1 VSRFLFVSHDGF
13 GLGHARRNVVI
24 AREVL
29 AADPEAQIVLLT
41 GVAERVGWLAGREH
55 LRVVRVPPLLK
66 GTDGAYR
73 NGTMPFAEAVA
84 RRGQA
89 LVDEVRV
96 GRPDVVVVDRHPFGV
111 AGELREGL
119 ELASRMSAALVLGLR
134 DVLDE
139 PSVVARELDGRGWD
153 GVTEL
158 FDRVLVYGAPLL
170 VDHEAEYGLPV
181 APEYCGW
188 VVGRPT
194 RPTARQHRLLAIAAG
209 GGGDGAPVF
218 RLGSRLVELRAAWR
232 GVVAAGPY
240 AVRSAGLGPD
250 AGGGRLR
257 VVDRV
262 QSCGTLFSRAEAV
275 LCMAGYNST
284 LEALAA
290 GRRPIL
296 VPRRSPRREQ
306 AIRAWRLA
314 ALGLADV
321 VDEGADAEEV
331 NWLLDRDRNATPA
344 QLTAAGITL
353 DGAHRA
359 AALVVELAAE
369 RSRR

>member
-1 VSRFLFVSHDGF
+1 MSRYLFVSHDGY

-29 AADPEAQIVLLT
+29 AADPDARIVLLT
-41 GVAERVGWLAGREH
+41 GVAERVGWLVGGEH
-55 LRVVRVPPLLK
+55 ARVVRVPPLLK
-66 GTDGAYR
+66 GADGAYR
-73 NGTMPFAEAVA
+73 NGTLPFADAVA

-89 LVDEVRV
+89 LVDEVRL
-96 GRPDVVVVDRHPFGV
+96 GRPHVIVVDRHPFGT
-111 AGELREGL
+111 AGELRDGL
-119 ELASRMSAALVLGLR
+119 ELASKMGAALVLGLR

-139 PSVVARELDGRGWD
+139 PSVVVEELAGRGWD

-158 FDRVLVYGAPLL
+158 YDRVFVYGAPLL
-170 VDHEAEYGLPV
+170 VDHQAEYGLPV
-181 APEYCGW
+181 PPEYCGW
-188 VVGRPT
+188 VVARPT
-194 RPTARQHRLLAIAAG
+194 RPTTRQRRLLAVAAG

-218 RLGSRLVELRAAWR
+218 RLGSRLVELRPAWR

-240 AVRSAGLGPD
+240 AVRSAGLARD

-257 VVDRV
+257 ILDRV
-262 QSCGTLFSRAEAV
+262 PSCATLFSRAEAV

-290 GRRPIL
+290 GHRPIL

-314 ALGLADV
+314 VLGLADV

-331 NWLLDRDRNATPA
+331 NWLLDRDRQASPD
-344 QLTAAGITL
+344 QLSAAGISL
-353 DGAHRA
+353 DGAQRA
-359 AALVVELAAE
+359 AEHVVELAAE